1 LKDAKKEL
9 QERMEFYVGQC
20 SEFEK
25 NDSQLQEEISLLQ
38 TSIKKSTVENSAA
51 IENLQNSVQN
61 MENSVVFYKDQEE
74 VMIDENEK
82 LKEEVGILKAH
93 VGRGLVNED
102 LLAKYNL
109 KCSMVE
115 ELLKKHEKIAAQL
128 RRKDWEIDNYQ
139 KKLDS
144 AFEAE
149 LLTLPGVN
157 QSLDTEPGDLGSP
170 ASGDVRS
177 PECIALDLSTK
188 DNAPT
193 YEPNNN
199 NEVKDEDTVAAGPS
213 GVVPSSK
220 RKFSECSSAS
230 QSLDDSNPIS
240 LHENLDASFDSTSTC
255 PSEAAML
262 STSLMSGQV
271 HIGRRRSKSLGG
283 PTPRKIPFVRLE
295 DD

>member
-1 LKDAKKEL
+1 
-9 QERMEFYVGQC
+9 
-20 SEFEK
+20 
-25 NDSQLQEEISLLQ
+25 
-38 TSIKKSTVENSAA
+38 
-51 IENLQNSVQN
+51 
-61 MENSVVFYKDQEE
+61 
-74 VMIDENEK
+74 
-82 LKEEVGILKAH
+82 
-93 VGRGLVNED
+93 
-102 LLAKYNL
+102 LAKYNL

-157 QSLDTEPGDLGSP
+157 QCLDTEPGDLGSP

-177 PECIALDLSTK
+177 PECIALDLSSK
-188 DNAPT
+188 DKTANN
-193 YEPNNN
+193 EPNN
-199 NEVKDEDTVAAGPS
+199 NEVKDEVTVAAGPS
-213 GVVPSSK
+213 GVVPPSSK

-262 STSLMSGQV
+262 STNLMSGA
-271 HIGRRRSKSLGG
+271 R
-283 PTPRKIPFVRLE
+283 
-295 DD
+295 